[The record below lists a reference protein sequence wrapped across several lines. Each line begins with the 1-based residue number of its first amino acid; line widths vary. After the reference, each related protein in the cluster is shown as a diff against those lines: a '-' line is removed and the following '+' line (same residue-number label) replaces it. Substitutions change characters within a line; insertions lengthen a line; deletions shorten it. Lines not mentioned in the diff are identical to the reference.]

1 MEYDHVCAL
10 NRFIQLALT
19 KLNQMK
25 SIIFLGVI
33 IVFMMHS
40 QITYAQTDAGFKW
53 FNPRLHAGVT
63 LKGKAW
69 QNTDSANYYTR
80 LPLAA
85 EKEVRKE
92 VWNLAKNTAGEY
104 IDFSTDAQKIVVK
117 YQLTGAKSLDN
128 MPTLGVSGV
137 DLYAQDNQ
145 NKWHWIKAAYS
156 YKDTVTYGYGNFDP
170 AVKIKKFR
178 LYLPL
183 YNTPKWLKIG
193 VPATNDFAVEETS
206 EQASLVF
213 YGTSIMQGASAS
225 RPGMAWLNILGR
237 KLDQPVIN
245 LGFSGNGRLETP
257 LIDLMNQTNAKLF
270 VLDCQPN
277 LTDQKVY
284 SVEEIEKRIVSSV
297 QNIKAKHLNTPIL
310 LVEHSSGLPTVNLDS
325 ALTGRYIWTSQILS
339 NAYQK
344 LKDSGVKDLYILR
357 AKDIGFTD
365 DSTIDGTHPN
375 DLGMIQ
381 YANAYEKIIRK
392 VLGSK
397 K

>member
-1 MEYDHVCAL
+1 MK
-10 NRFIQLALT
+10 FIT
-19 KLNQMK
+19 
-25 SIIFLGVI
+25 FLGALA
-33 IVFMMHS
+33 VFMVHS
-40 QITYAQTDAGFKW
+40 LFGHAQTDAGLQW
-53 FNPRLHAGVT
+53 FNPQLYAHTT

-69 QNTDSANYYTR
+69 QNPDSANYYNR

-85 EKEVRKE
+85 EKVVRKE

-104 IDFSTDAQKIVVK
+104 LDFTTNAQKIVVK

-128 MPTLGVSGV
+128 MATLGVSGV
-137 DLYAQDNQ
+137 DLYAQDIDD
-145 NKWHWIKAAYS
+145 KWHWIKASYS
-156 YKDTVTYGYGNFDP
+156 YRDTVTYSYENFNST
-170 AVKIKKFR
+170 VKIKKLR

-193 VPATNDFAVEETS
+193 VSANSEFAVEKTD

-237 KLDQPVIN
+237 KLNQPVVN

-257 LIDLMNQTNAKLF
+257 LIDLMAQTKAKLF

-277 LTDQKVY
+277 LTDKTVY
-284 SVEEIEKRIVSSV
+284 PAEEIEKRITSSV
-297 QNIKAKHLNTPIL
+297 QILNDKYPNTPVL
-310 LVEHSSGLPTVNLDS
+310 LVEHSVGLASANLDA
-325 ALTGRYIWTSQILS
+325 ALTGRYIWTSQVL
-339 NAYQK
+339 NNTYQK
-344 LKDSGVKDLYILR
+344 IKKSGVKGLYILT

-375 DLGMIQ
+375 DFGMMQ
-381 YANAYEKIIRK
+381 YAAAYEKIIRK
-392 VLGSK
+392 ILDIK

>member
-1 MEYDHVCAL
+1 M
-10 NRFIQLALT
+10 RFL
-19 KLNQMK
+19 
-25 SIIFLGVI
+25 IFLGLLAA
-33 IVFMMHS
+33 FM
-40 QITYAQTDAGFKW
+40 ILNETTYAQADAGFKW
-53 FNPRLHAGVT
+53 FNPRVHTSAT

-69 QNTDSANYYTR
+69 QNTDSTNFYNR
-80 LPLAA
+80 LPAAA

-104 IDFSTDAQKIVVK
+104 IDFTTSARKITVK

-137 DLYAQDNQ
+137 DLYAQDSQ
-145 NKWHWIKAAYS
+145 HKWHWIKAAYS
-156 YKDTVTYGYGNFDP
+156 YKDTVTYSYENFNSTIP
-170 AVKIKKFR
+170 IKNFR

-193 VPATNDFAVEETS
+193 VAVNADFVPEKTDD
-206 EQASLVF
+206 QPVMVF

-237 KLDQPVIN
+237 QLNQPVIN
-245 LGFSGNGRLETP
+245 LGFSGNGRLEAP
-257 LIDLMNQTNAKLF
+257 LIDLMSQAKAKLF

-277 LTDQKVY
+277 LHDKTVY
-284 SVEEIEKRIVSSV
+284 PAEEIEKRITSSV
-297 QNIKAKHLNTPIL
+297 QSLKEKHPNIPVL
-310 LVEHSSGLPTVNLDS
+310 LVEHSSGLPSVNLDS
-325 ALTGRYIWTSQILS
+325 ALTGRYIWTSQIL
-339 NAYQK
+339 NNTYQK
-344 LKDSGVKDLYILR
+344 IRKSGIKDVYILT

-375 DLGMIQ
+375 DWGMMQ
-381 YANAYEKIIRK
+381 YADVYEKIIRK
-392 VLGSK
+392 ILNAK